1 MQASGVVE
9 LGVPA
14 GEAYRLWAD
23 ARAIPR
29 FLDGVERVDHLD
41 AVTSRW
47 VTTAGGVR
55 RRFDAVRTGE
65 VPGQRVRWTSL
76 DGPRQVAEAVIEELG
91 SRRCRVTLRLEYA
104 PGGVLEQVGD
114 RTSWLRDSIAR
125 TLQRFATL
133 VESEQAP
140 GAEGDEGRTGEP
152 VATRSPP
159 G

>member
-1 MQASGVVE
+1 MWASGVVE

-14 GEAYRLWAD
+14 GVAYRRWAD
-23 ARAIPR
+23 AEAFPR
-29 FLDGVERVDHLD
+29 FLDGVERVDQLD

-55 RRFDAVRTGE
+55 RRFDAVLTGE

-91 SRRCRVTLRLEYA
+91 PRRCRVTLRLEHA
-104 PGGVLEQVGD
+104 PGGVLEQVAD
-114 RTSWLRDSIAR
+114 RTSWLRASIAR

-133 VESEQAP
+133 VESEQP
-140 GAEGDEGRTGEP
+140 DDVDSGAGRTG
-152 VATRSPP
+152 
-159 G
+159 